1 VPRILDANYR
11 HGHLRARTKP
21 LSLARS
27 HRGADQDVLA
37 DKIDLHRK
45 GDELGLAIEVGD
57 VSQCGLAEQVANL
70 LRNRVGHMPFHG
82 PYLMAPARALPVF
95 DIAAHIA
102 SRSRTNAL
110 SASSKR
116 CPTSSL
122 ERLPNQ
128 ENIAASRGAKAIV
141 AKI

>member
-1 VPRILDANYR
+1 MV
-11 HGHLRARTKP
+11 GLRLP
-21 LSLARS
+21 
-27 HRGADQDVLA
+27 RGAA
-37 DKIDLHRK
+37 
-45 GDELGLAIEVGD
+45 GLAGKHGGGGG
-57 VSQCGLAEQVANL
+57 SLVAPYQ
-70 LRNRVGHMPFHG
+70 RRGAAGRVLCVMVV
-82 PYLMAPARALPVF
+82 ARAFEVF
-95 DIAAHIA
+95 VIAAHLA

-110 SASSKR
+110 SASSRR